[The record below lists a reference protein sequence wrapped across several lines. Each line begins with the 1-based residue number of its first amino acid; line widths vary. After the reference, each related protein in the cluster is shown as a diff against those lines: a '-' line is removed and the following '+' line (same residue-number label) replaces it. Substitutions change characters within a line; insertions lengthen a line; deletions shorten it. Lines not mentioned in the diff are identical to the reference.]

1 MTKLTTR
8 LTIATVAL
16 VVTAGAALAQTMT
29 ARIPFE
35 FRAGNRV
42 MEPGT
47 YQIGWDYHLSASPL
61 FLVQNAHSGQQAV
74 LLPQARVDPQKAWAA
89 EGSPKLAF
97 ACASGSCALAE
108 LWDGAGSHAYTFHSP
123 RRGKDE
129 AAYLRVIP
137 MQRDKGE

>member
-1 MTKLTTR
+1 MQKLTTKLTIAA
-8 LTIATVAL
+8 TILVA
-16 VVTAGAALAQTMT
+16 AASAASAQRMT
-29 ARIPFE
+29 AQIPFE
-35 FRAGNRV
+35 FRVGNRV

-61 FLVQNAHSGQQAV
+61 FLIQNAHSGRQAV
-74 LLPQARVDPQKAWAA
+74 LVPQARVDPQKAWAA

-97 ACASGSCALAE
+97 ACTSGSCALAE

-123 RRGKDE
+123 KPGKDE